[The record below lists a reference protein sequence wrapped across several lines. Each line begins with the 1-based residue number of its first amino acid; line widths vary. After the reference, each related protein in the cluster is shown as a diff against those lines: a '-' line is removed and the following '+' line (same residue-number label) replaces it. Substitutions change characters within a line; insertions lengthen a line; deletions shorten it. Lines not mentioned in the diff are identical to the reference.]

1 MPNYKNGK
9 VYEIVCNITGDR
21 YIGST
26 TLILSQRLVQHRSL
40 KCSSKVIIERNDYY
54 INLLESCPCENK
66 DELRMCERKW
76 YDNLD
81 CINQLKPFISD
92 EELKEQ
98 WKEYRI
104 VNADKIKQYYIENA
118 DKIKQYQIENADK
131 IKKRKKQYCIK
142 NADKIKQYQIE
153 NADKIKQYYI
163 ENADK
168 LKFKRRERYLKNKLK
183 NNELLP

>member
-26 TLILSQRLVQHRSL
+26 TLILSQRLVQNRSL

-118 DKIKQYQIENADK
+118 DK
-131 IKKRKKQYCIK
+131 
-142 NADKIKQYQIE
+142 
-153 NADKIKQYYI
+153 
-163 ENADK
+163 